1 MEIEKSKEETIAEL
15 DRKIKLALENDV
27 EIEIR
32 DAYLAKAE
40 FFFE

>member
-1 MEIEKSKEETIAEL
+1 MEIEKNQEEQIKEFDE
-15 DRKIKLALENDV
+15 KIKLAVENDV